1 MLTCLREGKA
11 RLLQGDGSEF
21 LPEVDAA
28 VKAAQAAAQAE
39 LEVSQCV
46 SVVGVSGGGDISA
59 WMNACMCVRNFF
71 GKPSS
76 SLPPPPSPPPP
87 PSLPPPTPQR
97 ASPRSF

>member
-21 LPEVDAA
+21 LPEADAA
-28 VKAAQAAAQAE
+28 VKAAQAAAQAD
-39 LEVSQCV
+39 EVSQCV
-46 SVVGVSGGGDISA
+46 SVVGVSGGGDSSA

-76 SLPPPPSPPPP
+76 SLPPPPPP